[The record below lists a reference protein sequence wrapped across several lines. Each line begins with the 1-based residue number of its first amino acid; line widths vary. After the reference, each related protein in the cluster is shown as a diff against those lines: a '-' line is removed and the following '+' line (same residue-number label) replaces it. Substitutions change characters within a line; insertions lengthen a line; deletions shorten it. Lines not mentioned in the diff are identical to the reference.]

1 MTALR
6 VARVAALIAL
16 LGFAFPW
23 VLVSCGGEP
32 VGRLSGF
39 DLATGG
45 LNGAPGVEHGHPNLW
60 VALALA
66 ALVVGL
72 VASLAARGRG
82 AVLALLAAS
91 VVGLVG
97 SAIGV
102 STISAG
108 GPVEPQRAPLVAS
121 QTGSVS
127 GAAPG
132 ETKLQYGYFMTLAG
146 LLAALAACG
155 AALGRAGRPGAGPP

>member
-72 VASLAARGRG
+72 VASLAVRGRG
-82 AVLALLAAS
+82 AVLALLAAA
-91 VVGLVG
+91 VVGLVA
-97 SAIGV
+97 SAIGL
-102 STISAG
+102 STIGAG
-108 GPVEPQRAPLVAS
+108 GPVEPRSPLIAS
-121 QTGSVS
+121 QTGAVS
-127 GAAPG
+127 AGAGG

-155 AALGRAGRPGAGPP
+155 AALGRAGRSGAGPA